1 MSRTYLILFAIL
13 CLHSIARAQQA
24 PSLPYQP
31 SVITDAKGHEW
42 YIEQNG
48 TLQRNGSGAS
58 MIGNCMT
65 MQSGSQQFYTQQP
78 LTTPDGKEIT
88 MSAQQPL
95 NGIAITRRIT
105 VMESVGALRYV
116 DEFFNTT
123 SRDVTLS
130 VEIRHGLNNTAR
142 ELTSNLGRVITGALE
157 AQESGIMALPGE
169 SERSAPA
176 LFFSIR
182 APKSGLPLSLRVQNK
197 YQISVVHTLMIPAG
211 QSQTLVHGVAQIQL
225 GPKAAADEISKACAP
240 FALARLAKGLPKSVL
255 KSAANLGSDADGFG
269 GSEFFPEEFWGI
281 TPDASDQ
288 LALGRGS
295 LLKGWVTMA
304 APALERDG
312 GRVAPALEN
321 VAAIAGPIF
330 TKDARVWLWL
340 RDGQRLLGT
349 LDSGELRFTLL
360 SGAELPV
367 AKLDRLVLAKST
379 APPPPLAHPLV
390 EFVNGERIIIQ
401 PEGVFQASAPWGR
414 ISVPWSELIALQKAD
429 EDALGGLLCL
439 RDGTRMRVL
448 PQAGKSRIK
457 TLSLGEQDMDLAD
470 LRRLITPLA
479 VAMSDEDAEPT
490 TSFLDV
496 TGGQRLVARITDAT
510 LSLTT
515 EAGPLSLT
523 PASIRELRDVSLDES
538 SQARVFEADLWGGGV
553 VRGGLEDERLKVE
566 GRGFHWE
573 IPTRHLQRLVNPIP
587 VTDNSLMRRIG
598 QHIQDLGHEQW
609 KTRESATTALR
620 ELGPLARG
628 SLQEALKSATD
639 AEVARR
645 LEELLQEPE

>member
-1 MSRTYLILFAIL
+1 MSRTFLIFFPIL
-13 CLHSIARAQQA
+13 CLLSSARAQQV

-48 TLQRNGSGAS
+48 TLQRNGGGAS

-65 MQSGSQQFYTQQP
+65 LQMGSQQFYAQQP
-78 LTTPDGKEIT
+78 LTTPDGKEIS
-88 MSAQQPL
+88 MSSQQPL

-105 VMESVGALRYV
+105 VMESAGALRYV

-142 ELTSNLGRVITGALE
+142 ELTSNLGRVIKDTLE
-157 AQESGIMALPGE
+157 AQESGILALPGD

-176 LFFSIR
+176 LFLSIR
-182 APKSGLPLSLRVQNK
+182 APKSALPLRLRVQNK
-197 YQISVVHTLMIPAG
+197 YQISVFYTLMIPAG
-211 QSQTLVHGVAQIQL
+211 QSQRLVHGIAQIQL
-225 GPKAAADEISKACAP
+225 GAKASAEEISKACAP

-255 KSAANLGSDADGFG
+255 KSAANLGSAADGFG
-269 GSEFFPEEFWGI
+269 SREFFPNEFWGI
-281 TPDASDQ
+281 TPGASDQ
-288 LALGRGS
+288 LALGKDS
-295 LLKGWVTMA
+295 LLKGKVTMA
-304 APALERDG
+304 GLALQREG
-312 GRVAPALEN
+312 GKVAPALDN
-321 VAAIAGPIF
+321 IAAIAGPIF
-330 TKDARVWLWL
+330 TDDARTWLWL

-379 APPPPLAHPLV
+379 EPALPLAHPLI
-390 EFVNGERIIIQ
+390 ELLNGERIIIQ
-401 PEGVFQASAPWGR
+401 PEGDFQASAPWGR

-429 EDALGGLLCL
+429 DEVLGGLLCL
-439 RDGTRMRVL
+439 RDGTRVRVL
-448 PQAGKSRIK
+448 PKAEKSRIK
-457 TLSLGEQDMDLAD
+457 TLTLGEQDMDLAD

-479 VAMSDEDAEPT
+479 VTMSDDDAELA
-490 TSFLDV
+490 TSFLDL
-496 TGGQRLVARITDAT
+496 TGGQRLVARITDAALT
-510 LSLTT
+510 LMT
-515 EAGPLSLT
+515 EAGPLALT
-523 PASIRELRDVSLDES
+523 PASIRELRDVSEDES
-538 SQARVFEADLWGGGV
+538 SPDRVFEADLWGGGV
-553 VRGGLEDERLKVE
+553 VRGALENAGIKVE
-566 GRGFHWE
+566 GRGFVWD
-573 IPTRHLQRLVNPIP
+573 IPARQLRRLVNPIP

-598 QHIQDLGHEQW
+598 QLIQDLGHEQW

-645 LEELLQEPE
+645 LEELLQDPE